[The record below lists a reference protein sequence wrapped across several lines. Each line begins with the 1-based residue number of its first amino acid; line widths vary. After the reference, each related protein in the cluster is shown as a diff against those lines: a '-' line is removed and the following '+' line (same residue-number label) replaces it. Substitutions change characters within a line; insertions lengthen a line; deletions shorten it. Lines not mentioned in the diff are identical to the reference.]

1 MDDQPALAITKWTPK
16 KVFYTQTG
24 RKLVL
29 PADPY
34 SIEHYLKKGFSFVPP
49 ANPLPEKVVESTI
62 DAGLSQIQTP
72 QPIDEPK
79 VKRRWH
85 RKRKYKRREVEE

>member
-1 MDDQPALAITKWTPK
+1 MDEGQLAITKWIPK

-34 SIEHYLKKGFSFVPP
+34 SLEHYLKKGFTFNPP
-49 ANPLPEKVVESTI
+49 ANPLPEKVIESTI
-62 DAGLSQIQTP
+62 DNGLSNIQTP
-72 QPIDEPK
+72 IKEEPK
-79 VKRRWH
+79 VKRKWH
-85 RKRKYKRREVEE
+85 RKRKYQRKNREVEE

>member
-1 MDDQPALAITKWTPK
+1 MDEGQLAITKWIPK

-34 SIEHYLKKGFSFVPP
+34 SLEHYLKKGFTFNPP
-49 ANPLPEKVVESTI
+49 VNPLPETIIASTV
-62 DAGLSQIQTP
+62 DNGLDQIKTP
-72 QPIDEPK
+72 IQEEPK
-79 VKRRWH
+79 VKRKWH
-85 RKRKYKRREVEE
+85 KKRKYVRKGVEG